1 MSPRPT
7 LRPRLPRNGLHPVAC
22 ALALAVVTA
31 CAGEPTSPAAAP
43 TPGPTVPADVA
54 DHAFLLTIDVA
65 TGQVTVRAPQQAS
78 RSAAAGAGGPSFSLL
93 GTDAIALH
101 AGNCVFTSIANNA
114 KLKRCTMSLA
124 IENRLSATDLVTSTS
139 FPRPPAG
146 AGIVVFPFTVG
157 ALGVTGGTAV
167 PNASW
172 DGAPANFFNDFSGCA
187 AGKTSDCYRWE
198 SYASPIRAGATSAPT
213 TVGFD
218 VDKNANDVA
227 VYLGVAADLR
237 DNPIQTLVILPEPD
251 NCSYHARADPNIH
264 INPDHL
270 SVGTVVDTRS
280 LCSFELHD
288 IPAGVEILSA
298 DLRVFQTET
307 FGDVG
312 RLDGVLVDHMDYG
325 TLDLDFFEYTEPA
338 LTSLIGNFPIAD
350 HATFQT
356 LDVAPEVTADLAA
369 SRVRSQYR
377 LRVVQLDGASIG
389 VRYAGPSSG
398 VPPQLTITYRKF

>member
-1 MSPRPT
+1 
-7 LRPRLPRNGLHPVAC
+7 VAC
-22 ALALAVVTA
+22 ALALAAVTA
-31 CAGEPTSPAAAP
+31 CDGEPTSPPAAP
-43 TPGPTVPADVA
+43 SPGPTAPADVA

-114 KLKRCTMSLA
+114 KLKRCTLSLA

-157 ALGVTGGTAV
+157 ALGVNGGTAV

-172 DGAPANFFNDFSGCA
+172 DGAPANFFNDFTGCA
-187 AGKTSDCYRWE
+187 SGKTSDCYRWE
-198 SYASPIRAGATSAPT
+198 SFASPLRAGATSAAT

-237 DNPIQTLVILPEPD
+237 DNPIQTLVLLPELD
-251 NCSYHARADPNIH
+251 NCSYHSRADPNMH
-264 INPDHL
+264 INPDTL
-270 SVGTVVDTRS
+270 RVGTVVDTRI

-288 IPAGVEILSA
+288 LPAGVEILSA
-298 DLRVFQTET
+298 DLRLFQTET

-325 TLDLDFFEYTEPA
+325 TLDQDFLEYTEPA

-350 HATFQT
+350 HASFQT

-369 SRVRSQYR
+369 ARVRSQFR
-377 LRVVQLDGASIG
+377 LRVMQLEGASTG
-389 VRYAGPSSG
+389 VRYAGPGAG